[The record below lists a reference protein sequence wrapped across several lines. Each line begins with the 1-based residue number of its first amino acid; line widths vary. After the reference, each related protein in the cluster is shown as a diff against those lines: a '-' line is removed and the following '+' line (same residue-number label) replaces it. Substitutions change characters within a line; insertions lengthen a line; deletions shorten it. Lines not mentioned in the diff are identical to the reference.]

1 MIAYVKSFAT
11 YRTIKQ
17 ATVIS
22 SAVVVDS
29 LEADTSSVTVT
40 GSGINRSDIGNWL
53 IIGGAVCLIS
63 GVKPETDRTILTVA
77 SPLDL
82 FTRPLELMA
91 GDAAS
96 TIGGFIAD
104 RMAKN
109 WTAEADPSYGIP
121 YLVVSNTD
129 ATPYAA
135 PDLDNNGCY
144 KLTDYCR
151 TVRKSYRVTLAFADA
166 GNTLRCDIYTKAA
179 SAKRV
184 SFDDGRSQLASL
196 DYSRSGV
203 SKLTVLQDFDL
214 GKDDNGDPIT
224 SRERSVWYL
233 AEDGS
238 ISQQVPA
245 RRAPGQWST
254 IAIKGKD
261 DIRAKVTETFAKNK
275 ANHKLE
281 FWSSRDLQVQDDCTF
296 FVYGDLLES
305 YISYKRKDSTD
316 DRWYYKSGE
325 LAVTAA
331 EKLRRDR

>member
-22 SAVVVDS
+22 STVVIDS

-40 GSGINRSDIGNWL
+40 GSGISRSDIGNWL
-53 IIGGAVCLIS
+53 LIDGAVYLIS
-63 GVKPETDRTILTVA
+63 GVKPEPDRTILTVM

-82 FTRPLELMA
+82 FTRPLELMPA
-91 GDAAS
+91 DAAS

-104 RMAKN
+104 RM
-109 WTAEADPSYGIP
+109 TAGWIAETDPSYGIP
-121 YLVVSNTD
+121 YLSVSNFDT
-129 ATPYAA
+129 TPYVA
-135 PDLDNNGCY
+135 PSLDNNGCY

-151 TVRKSYRVTLAFADA
+151 TVRKSYRVALSFADA
-166 GNTLRCDIYTKAA
+166 GNTLQCIITTKAVTD
-179 SAKRV
+179 KRI
-184 SFDDGRSQLASL
+184 SFDDGRSQLASV

-261 DIRAKVTETFAKNK
+261 DLKAKVIETFAKNK

-296 FVYGDLLES
+296 FVYGDLLKS